1 MVYPTIST
9 KCLQALTLTVNTN
22 IARGTTDPGCRVY
35 NLNNFSDWNQFDIRT
50 WTWSNGLQPWT
61 GPTSS
66 SAGADAD
73 SKYKYKY
80 SQARRFK
87 SKPEG
92 PTRLLMSSNRDSSSK
107 FKHNYSSVN
116 DNLIILIYSNM
127 KHVNLNLKFHLCHI
141 VPNSSV
147 SFGTIDHLVLDKFSP
162 FSKFTWVWDFFE
174 SGAVLVDAPMHKL
187 HQDTT
192 RQKHITTMHQIHQD
206 TMHQFHQDTTHQK
219 HITTMH
225 Q

>member
-1 MVYPTIST
+1 
-9 KCLQALTLTVNTN
+9 
-22 IARGTTDPGCRVY
+22 
-35 NLNNFSDWNQFDIRT
+35 
-50 WTWSNGLQPWT
+50 
-61 GPTSS
+61 
-66 SAGADAD
+66 
-73 SKYKYKY
+73 
-80 SQARRFK
+80 
-87 SKPEG
+87 
-92 PTRLLMSSNRDSSSK
+92 
-107 FKHNYSSVN
+107 
-116 DNLIILIYSNM
+116 M
-127 KHVNLNLKFHLCHI
+127 KHVNLNYKFYLCHI

-174 SGAVLVDAPMHKL
+174 SGAALVDAAMHKL
-187 HQDTT
+187 HQDIM